1 MNRKTLYKD
10 YVIAVEILTETE
22 NSSLKKIAL
31 KYLNPQNYNGKDGK
45 EIIVKNIM
53 GGETDW
59 FILPH
64 TFGITIGKKLFEQ
77 YCLGLSGFDK
87 AGIEI
92 LKSWLVEF
100 EAVDDAM
107 CY

>member
-10 YVIAVEILTETE
+10 CVIEVEILTEPE
-22 NSSLKKIAL
+22 NSSLKSIAL
-31 KYLNPQNYNGKDGK
+31 KYLNPQNYCDKDGN
-45 EIIVKNIM
+45 EIIVRNKM

-77 YCLGLSGFDK
+77 YCLGLRGFDEV
-87 AGIEI
+87 GIEI
-92 LKSWLVEF
+92 LKDWLMEF